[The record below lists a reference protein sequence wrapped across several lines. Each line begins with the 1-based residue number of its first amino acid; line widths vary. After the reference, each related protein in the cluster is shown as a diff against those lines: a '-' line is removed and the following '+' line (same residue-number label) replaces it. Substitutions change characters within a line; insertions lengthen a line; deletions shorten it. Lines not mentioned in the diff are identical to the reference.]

1 MIDSPFTILQMTP
14 SNLDFWT
21 KAEAVEIMG
30 EHHISVIKS
39 AHRAEWKRY
48 QEALQSEEQR
58 GGIMNGPAISN
69 DSIFSNN
76 SGSANDDLP
85 AGNDALSMLEQGAAA
100 YDGSNP
106 LPTADDGEDGTISIS
121 SGQQSRAKATA
132 K

>member
-1 MIDSPFTILQMTP
+1 MIDSPLIILQMTP

-58 GGIMNGPAISN
+58 GGIMNGPAVSN

-100 YDGSNP
+100 YDGSIP
-106 LPTADDGEDGTISIS
+106 LPTADGGEDGTISIS